1 MSNYIIKRMGLAL
14 LTLLGVSILIF
25 TIINLAPGGPE
36 VVMVGEDM
44 DPALAERM
52 RIRLGLHE
60 PVYLRY
66 FRWVTAS
73 LQGDFGYSF
82 RTGHPVLPVV
92 LHNLQR
98 TLILT
103 IGALVLSVVVS
114 IVVGVVSAVKQYS
127 LFDQVASLVAFMG
140 ISIANFW
147 LGLMLMLVFGFHLG
161 WLPISGSGTVGM
173 ESGTLA
179 YYMDRAR
186 HLVLPVFALGFM
198 RLAVLVRYA
207 RSGMLEVL
215 QQDYVR
221 TARAK
226 GLTERVVIYK
236 HALRNAMISV
246 VTVIG
251 LSIRFLVGGSVVIEE
266 VFAYSG
272 VGRLTASAVYD
283 RDFPIVMAVCLMIS
297 VVVLAGNLLTDLAYA
312 LVDPRIRFD

>member
-1 MSNYIIKRMGLAL
+1 MSNYIVKRLGLAI
-14 LTLLGVSILIF
+14 LTLVGVSILIF
-25 TIINLAPGGPE
+25 AIINLAPGGPE

-44 DPALAERM
+44 SPQLAERM

-60 PVYLRY
+60 PIHVRY
-66 FRWVTAS
+66 GRWMWTT

-92 LHNLQR
+92 MQNLNR
-98 TLILT
+98 TLVLT
-103 IGALVLSVVVS
+103 LSALVFSVVVS
-114 IVVGVVSAVKQYS
+114 IVVGVVSAVRPYS
-127 LFDQVASLVAFMG
+127 LFDQFASLIAFMG
-140 ISIANFW
+140 ISMANFW
-147 LGLMLMLVFGFHLG
+147 LGLMLMLIFGFHLG

-173 ESGTLA
+173 DSGTFA
-179 YYMDRAR
+179 YYLDRAR
-186 HLVLPVFALGFM
+186 YLVLPVFALGFM
-198 RLAVLVRYA
+198 RLAVLVRFA

-215 QQDYVR
+215 GQDFVR

-226 GLTERVVIYK
+226 GLPERVVVYQ
-236 HALRNAMISV
+236 HALRNAMISL

-283 RDFPIVMAVCLMIS
+283 RDFPIVMGVCLMVS
-297 VVVLAGNLLTDLAYA
+297 VVVLAGNLLTDVAYA
-312 LVDPRIRFD
+312 YVDPRIRFD

>member
-1 MSNYIIKRMGLAL
+1 MSNYIVKRLGLAI
-14 LTLLGVSILIF
+14 LTLVGVSILIF
-25 TIINLAPGGPE
+25 AIINLAPGGPE

-44 DPALAERM
+44 SPQLAERM

-60 PVYLRY
+60 PIHVRY
-66 FRWVTAS
+66 VRWMWTT
-73 LQGDFGYSF
+73 LQGDFGFSF

-92 LHNLQR
+92 MQNLNR
-98 TLILT
+98 TLVLT
-103 IGALVLSVVVS
+103 FSALVFSVVVS
-114 IVVGVVSAVKQYS
+114 IVVGVVSAVRPYS
-127 LFDQVASLVAFMG
+127 LFDQFASLIAFMG
-140 ISIANFW
+140 ISMANFW

-173 ESGTLA
+173 DSGTFA
-179 YYMDRAR
+179 YYLDRAR
-186 HLVLPVFALGFM
+186 YLVLPVFALGFM
-198 RLAVLVRYA
+198 RLAVLVRFA

-215 QQDYVR
+215 GQDFVR

-226 GLTERVVIYK
+226 GLPERVVVYQ
-236 HALRNAMISV
+236 HALRNAMISL

-283 RDFPIVMAVCLMIS
+283 RDFPIVMGVCLMVS
-297 VVVLAGNLLTDLAYA
+297 VVVLAGNLLTDVAYA
-312 LVDPRIRFD
+312 YVDPRIRFD

>member
-1 MSNYIIKRMGLAL
+1 MSSYIIKRLGLAV
-14 LTLLGVSILIF
+14 LTLVGVSVLIF

-36 VVMVGEDM
+36 VVLVGEDM
-44 DPALAERM
+44 NPALAERM
-52 RIRLGLHE
+52 RIRLGLHQ
-60 PVYLRY
+60 PVYVRY
-66 FRWVTAS
+66 FRWVAAC

-98 TLILT
+98 TLVLT
-103 IGALVLSVVVS
+103 IGALVLSVAVS
-114 IVVGVVSAVKQYS
+114 IVVGVISAVKQYS
-127 LFDQVASLVAFMG
+127 LFDQLASVVAFMG
-140 ISIANFW
+140 ISVANFW
-147 LGLMLMLVFGFHLG
+147 LGLMLMLIFGFHLG
-161 WLPISGSGTVGM
+161 WFPISGSGTVGM
-173 ESGTLA
+173 EGGTVA
-179 YYMDRAR
+179 YYLDRAR
-186 HLVLPVFALGFM
+186 HLVLPVLALGFM
-198 RLAVLVRYA
+198 RLAELVRYA

-215 QQDYVR
+215 GQDYVR

-226 GLTERVVIYK
+226 GLSERVVIYK

-283 RDFPIVMAVCLMIS
+283 RDFPIVMGVCLMIS

>member
-1 MSNYIIKRMGLAL
+1 MSSYIIKRLGLSL
-14 LTLLGVSILIF
+14 LTLFGVSVLIF

-60 PVYLRY
+60 PVHVRY
-66 FRWVTAS
+66 FRWVTAC
-73 LQGDFGYSF
+73 LQGDFGFSF

-103 IGALVLSVVVS
+103 ISALVFSAVVA
-114 IVVGVVSAVKQYS
+114 IAVGVISAVKQYS
-127 LFDQVASLVAFMG
+127 LFDQVASLIAFMG
-140 ISIANFW
+140 ISVANFW

-173 ESGTLA
+173 EAGTLE
-179 YYMDRAR
+179 YFLDRVR
-186 HLVLPVFALGFM
+186 HLILPVFALGFM
-198 RLAVLVRYA
+198 RLAVLVRFA

-215 QQDYVR
+215 GQDYVR
-221 TARAK
+221 TARSK
-226 GLTERVVIYK
+226 GLAERTVVYK

-283 RDFPIVMAVCLMIS
+283 RDLPIVMGVCLMIS
-297 VVVLAGNLLTDLAYA
+297 VVVLVGNLLTDLAYA
-312 LVDPRIRFD
+312 YVDPRIRFD

>member
-1 MSNYIIKRMGLAL
+1 MSNYIVKRLGLAM
-14 LTLLGVSILIF
+14 LTLVGVSLLIF
-25 TIINLAPGGPE
+25 AIINLAPGGPE

-44 DPALAERM
+44 SPQLAERM

-60 PVYLRY
+60 PIHVRY
-66 FRWVTAS
+66 ARWMWTT

-92 LHNLQR
+92 MQNLNR
-98 TLILT
+98 TLVLT
-103 IGALVLSVVVS
+103 FSALVFSVVVS
-114 IVVGVVSAVKQYS
+114 IVVGVVSAVRPYS
-127 LFDQVASLVAFMG
+127 LFDQFASLIAFMG
-140 ISIANFW
+140 ISMANFW

-173 ESGTLA
+173 ESGTIA
-179 YYMDRAR
+179 YYLDRAR
-186 HLVLPVFALGFM
+186 YLVLPVFALGFM
-198 RLAVLVRYA
+198 RLAVLVRFA

-215 QQDYVR
+215 GQDFVR

-226 GLTERVVIYK
+226 GLPERVVVYQ
-236 HALRNAMISV
+236 HALRNAMISL

-283 RDFPIVMAVCLMIS
+283 RDFPIVMGVCLMVS
-297 VVVLAGNLLTDLAYA
+297 VVVLAGNLLTDVAYA
-312 LVDPRIRFD
+312 YVDPRIRFD

>member
-1 MSNYIIKRMGLAL
+1 MSNYIVKRLGLAM
-14 LTLLGVSILIF
+14 LTLVGVSLLIF
-25 TIINLAPGGPE
+25 AIINLAPGGPE

-44 DPALAERM
+44 SPQLAERM

-60 PVYLRY
+60 PIHVRY
-66 FRWVTAS
+66 ARWMWTT

-92 LHNLQR
+92 MQNLNR
-98 TLILT
+98 TLVLT
-103 IGALVLSVVVS
+103 FSALVFSVVVS
-114 IVVGVVSAVKQYS
+114 IVVGVVSAVRPYS
-127 LFDQVASLVAFMG
+127 LFDQFASLIAFMG
-140 ISIANFW
+140 ISMANFW

-173 ESGTLA
+173 ESGTIA
-179 YYMDRAR
+179 YYLDRAR
-186 HLVLPVFALGFM
+186 YLVLPVFALGFM
-198 RLAVLVRYA
+198 RLAVLVRFA

-215 QQDYVR
+215 GQDFVR

-226 GLTERVVIYK
+226 GLPERVVVYQ
-236 HALRNAMISV
+236 HALRNAMISL

-283 RDFPIVMAVCLMIS
+283 RDFPIVMGVCLMIS
-297 VVVLAGNLLTDLAYA
+297 VVVLAGNLLTDVAYA
-312 LVDPRIRFD
+312 YVDPRIRFD